1 MLYPSRMTRTKRT
14 WIRDDGFSLIE
25 VLVAM
30 IVVVSAVVGAA
41 GMVIVAACAVRD
53 ARLESTAVVL
63 ASQKLE
69 QLRALEWNADDSGNG
84 GPAWSDTTT
93 DLTRDPPV
101 VGGLGLMPSPAGT
114 LSGNVPGFVDFLDVG
129 GRWVGTGAIPPS
141 RATFIRRWAVTP
153 LPASAA
159 DSLALQVLVTTV
171 THEARVVQRQ
181 ARRPRLPGEALVVT
195 VRTRTSRQEEE

>member
-1 MLYPSRMTRTKRT
+1 MAGMAVQEHVRN
-14 WIRDDGFSLIE
+14 RDDGFSLIE

-30 IVVVSAVVGAA
+30 IVVVPAVIGAA
-41 GMVIVAACAVRD
+41 GMVTLAACAIRD

-69 QLRALEWNADDSGNG
+69 QLRALEWNADDVNG
-84 GPAWSDTTT
+84 GPASSDTTT

-101 VGGLGLMPSPAGT
+101 GGGLGLTPSPAGT
-114 LSGNVPGFVDFLDVG
+114 LSTNVPGFVDFLDVG
-129 GRWVGTGAIPPS
+129 GRWVGTGATPPP

-153 LPASAA
+153 LPAGGS

-171 THEARVVQRQ
+171 TRDGQVTQRP
-181 ARRPRLPGEALVVT
+181 ARRSRLPGEALLAT
-195 VRTRTSRQEEE
+195 VRTRTSRQDEE

>member
-1 MLYPSRMTRTKRT
+1 MSGVTVQLNVRD
-14 WIRDDGFSLIE
+14 RDDGFSLIE

-30 IVVVSAVVGAA
+30 IVVVPAVIGAA
-41 GMVIVAACAVRD
+41 GMVTLAACAIRD

-69 QLRALEWNADDSGNG
+69 QLRALEWNADDVNG
-84 GPAWSDTTT
+84 GPASSDTTT

-101 VGGLGLMPSPAGT
+101 SGGLGLTPSPTGT
-114 LSGNVPGFVDFLDVG
+114 LGTNVPGFVDFLDVG
-129 GRWVGTGAIPPS
+129 GQWVGTGATPPP

-153 LPASAA
+153 LPAHGS

-171 THEARVVQRQ
+171 MRDARVTQRP
-181 ARRPRLPGEALVVT
+181 ARRPRLPGEALLAT
-195 VRTRTSRQEEE
+195 VRTRTSRQDEE